1 LCRTVNGAIH
11 THSRRIAVEQG
22 LAVPAAAER
31 AVQALWTWNRA
42 DESPVC
48 RENVQRRAGRDVD
61 TPLLIDRR
69 SIAAGSALELSE
81 LALVC
86 QRSVNVHVKRV
97 HDRAVG
103 DVQRL
108 LVGAEDMPDILLG
121 HEGGQSIYVGIPSIE
136 R

>member
-1 LCRTVNGAIH
+1 M
-11 THSRRIAVEQG
+11 
-22 LAVPAAAER
+22 
-31 AVQALWTWNRA
+31 QALWTWNRA
-42 DESPVC
+42 DEFPVC
-48 RENVQRRAGRDVD
+48 RENVHRRAGRDVD

-86 QRSVNVHVKRV
+86 QRSVDVHVKRE

-108 LVGAEDMPDILLG
+108 LVGAEDDA
-121 HEGGQSIYVGIPSIE
+121 VRE
-136 R
+136 RHVLSVL